1 MPRGGVKASIPDLNS
16 TQTIRITGKPVDGMM
31 MKVNL
36 LQE

>member
-1 MPRGGVKASIPDLNS
+1 MPKSGVKASIPDLDS
-16 TQTIRITGKPVDGMM
+16 TQTIQITGKPVDGMM